1 MIWNVDPVL
10 VRIGSLEIRYYGLM
24 FAVGFILMDLY
35 VKNLFKKHGKDPELV
50 SSLTTHIVVGMLIGA
65 RLAHCLFY
73 EPEIYLSN
81 PLEILKVWHGG
92 LASHGGYLG
101 VLIAVGIFLKKHKD
115 LSFLWI
121 MDLIAGPCLFL
132 GGMIRLGNLFNS
144 EILGHP
150 SNVPWAVVF
159 QRVDTFPRHPAQVY
173 ESIGYFTIAFILMLV
188 AKYKFNDWARGMNLV
203 LAIVLSFS
211 FRFFVEFFKAEQSEL
226 VLTEAINMGQWL
238 SLAFV
243 LGGIVLYFKIKRKQA

>member
-173 ESIGYFTIAFILMLV
+173 ESIGYFTIALILMLV

-203 LAIVLSFS
+203 LAIILSFS
-211 FRFFVEFFKAEQSEL
+211 FRFFIEFFKAEQSEL

-243 LGGIVLYFKIKRKQA
+243 LGGIGLYYKIKSK